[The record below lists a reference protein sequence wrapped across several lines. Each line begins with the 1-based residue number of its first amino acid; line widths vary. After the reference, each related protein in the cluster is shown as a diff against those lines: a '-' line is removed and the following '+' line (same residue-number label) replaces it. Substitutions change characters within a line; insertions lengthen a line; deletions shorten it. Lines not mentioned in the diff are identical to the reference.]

1 MLLPKRIN
9 KTWYKEKV
17 NDVKKTNNGEVV
29 IDSINKKDLPTKKP
43 VIKVKRR
50 KVLGRT
56 EDNTCVSL
64 GKGKVIP
71 SDPERI
77 AAINRELMEKCE
89 EQKARDAEATT
100 LAHEL
105 VAGREES
112 EELDPID
119 KIIRLI
125 RSAKTEE
132 EARKLFEE
140 YFDYLLTSE
149 QVQAW
154 IAEDR
159 REGPNDDYYQ
169 AMHDEMLAEATKALN
184 NAIYCD
190 IDEAIDSSFSK
201 EEISLTLKKKNN

>member
-1 MLLPKRIN
+1 MLLPKRIK
-9 KTWYKEKV
+9 KTWYKEKI

-29 IDSINKKDLPTKKP
+29 TDSINEKDLPTKKT

-56 EDNTCVSL
+56 EDNTSML

-71 SDPERI
+71 SDLKRI

-89 EQKARDAEATT
+89 EQKARDAEAAVI
-100 LAHEL
+100 AHEL
-105 VAGREES
+105 IAGGEES
-112 EELDPID
+112 EELDSID

-125 RSAKTEE
+125 RSASSEK
-132 EARKLFEE
+132 EARETFEE
-140 YFDYLLTSE
+140 YFDLLMSCET
-149 QVQAW
+149 VQAW
-154 IAEDR
+154 LAEDR